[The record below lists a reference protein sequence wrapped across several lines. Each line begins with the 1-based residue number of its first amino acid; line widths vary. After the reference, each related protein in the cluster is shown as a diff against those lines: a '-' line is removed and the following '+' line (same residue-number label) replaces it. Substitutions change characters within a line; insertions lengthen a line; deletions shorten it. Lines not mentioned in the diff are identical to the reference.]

1 MDYATITETCLYKQE
16 LSTEYKHNHK
26 MHSNQTHT
34 EKLLRVRVLS
44 SRVHPRLMHDHV
56 GLPLLSSTTPMSL
69 RSSTVSNPEEASF
82 TRHPLLRGR
91 ELTARC
97 IPGPAACT
105 HGHHA
110 PPTWVILIN
119 AHHAGGMAQG
129 GLKKRSDKFAVAKS
143 KSSRKNKP
151 LGPKKGGNVCR
162 SMWLTVCMDFMTN
175 YKLFVLRHYSS
186 LYCT

>member
-1 MDYATITETCLYKQE
+1 
-16 LSTEYKHNHK
+16 
-26 MHSNQTHT
+26 
-34 EKLLRVRVLS
+34 
-44 SRVHPRLMHDHV
+44 
-56 GLPLLSSTTPMSL
+56 MSL
-69 RSSTVSNPEEASF
+69 RSSTVSNPEEESF

-97 IPGPAACT
+97 ISQLLT

-129 GLKKRSDKFAVAKS
+129 VLKKRSDKFAVAKS

-162 SMWLTVCMDFMTN
+162 SMWLTVCMDFIH
-175 YKLFVLRHYSS
+175 YSYAFVLFFYS
-186 LYCT
+186 L